1 MPFLKENNHN
11 EDNVSIRSK
20 IQPLLYYHMV
30 WARVRSNS
38 TQNILAG
45 SLSGEVMAEVDLDA
59 DGVFSNADDSFWVLE
74 TQKLS
79 DDSPCRSGLAISRSC
94 SPAFNTKTRSKS
106 HLEVTPSRK
115 KKRRPVLSESSS
127 EESDDDPLSKDG
139 LRKPSI
145 SSKKAQG
152 ENDIQDIKYLL
163 MKLCK
168 KVESNERTL
177 KLLQDKQ
184 DYIRYML
191 L

>member
-20 IQPLLYYHMV
+20 IQPLL
-30 WARVRSNS
+30 SNGMGPS
-38 TQNILAG
+38 PVKLHPKYFGGQ
-45 SLSGEVMAEVDLDA
+45 GEVMAEVDLDV

-74 TQKLS
+74 TQESS
-79 DDSPCRSGLAISRSC
+79 DDSPFHSGLAISQSC
-94 SPAFNTKTRSKS
+94 SPVSNTKTRSKS

-127 EESDDDPLSKDG
+127 EESDNDPLTKDS
-139 LRKPSI
+139 LHKPSI